1 MAESSSS
8 SFVDTLRDISHP
20 EVNSSNGLLSTETE
34 LPPGAR
40 PISELDEGWKEIRPG
55 KRLVEMR
62 ARAKAFAPMFRRD
75 GAVRAIRTANLAH
88 FPYPVSF
95 GLWQA
100 APNRSK
106 YLMMRNRLNVIEY
119 EDFAGEIKTLLV
131 NPTEHELS
139 ARAPFFAEARRE
151 LLPFVRPE
159 HLKVI
164 PGPSAKL
171 RQLGIDPAKIDYLT
185 FDHLHVQDLRRAL
198 VGEKGKPALYPN
210 AKLLVNRRELETLAH
225 LHPLQ
230 RPWWIPEALDGV
242 PRDKIIVLEGSAWL
256 GRGLA
261 LVFTPGHTL
270 GNHSIVFNAP
280 GRGVFAISENGICP
294 DSYLPRASKL
304 KSLRDYAARYGA
316 EVVMNANSVE
326 SIFAQYT
333 SMIVEK
339 ELVCRGD
346 AGGEVP
352 NIFNSSP
359 FVRSPLAF
367 GIGPTFSIR
376 PIQGGEVIRAR

>member
-1 MAESSSS
+1 MAT
-8 SFVDTLRDISHP
+8 SFLDALREMSKPGAAEGSKAILAH
-20 EVNSSNGLLSTETE
+20 ETE
-34 LPPGAR
+34 IVPGAR
-40 PISELDEGWKEIRPG
+40 PIPELDDGWKAPHPG
-55 KRLVEMR
+55 HRLEEMRER
-62 ARAKAFAPMFRRD
+62 ARAFAPRFRQE
-75 GAVRAIRTANLAH
+75 GPVRGVRTANLAH
-88 FPYPVSF
+88 FPYPVAF

-106 YLMMRNRLNVIEY
+106 YLVMRNRLNVIEY
-119 EDFAGEIKTLLV
+119 EDFAGNVRRLLV
-131 NPTEHELS
+131 NPTEHDLS
-139 ARAPFFAEARRE
+139 ARAPFFEQARRE

-159 HLKVI
+159 HLRAI
-164 PGPSAKL
+164 PGPVEKL
-171 RQLGIDPAKIDYLT
+171 RKLGIDPASIDYVT

-198 VGEKGKPALYPN
+198 VGENGKPPLYPN
-210 AKLLVNRRELETLAH
+210 AKLLVNRREVETLAS

-242 PRDKIIVLEGSAWL
+242 PREKLVLLEGSIWL
-256 GRGLA
+256 GKGLA

-270 GNHSIVFNAP
+270 GNHSILFFAP

-304 KSLRDYAARYGA
+304 KSLRDYADKYGA

-339 ELVCRGD
+339 ELVDRGD

-359 FVRSPLAF
+359 FVRSFLAR
-367 GIGPTFSIR
+367 GIGPTFKVREIDVGSL
-376 PIQGGEVIRAR
+376 AS